1 MKKAFITGITGQ
13 DGTYLAELLAAR
25 GFELHGFVR
34 RSTPE
39 DDAGLALLRA
49 LGEKTGRPARLY
61 YGDLDET
68 ACLERALD
76 AARPEYIF
84 NFGGLS
90 SVGESFSSPEQ
101 ACETSGLGPLRML
114 EWIRR
119 TDAGGVR
126 FFQAGSAEIFGEGEN
141 LSETSP
147 VRPMNPYGCAKA
159 LAQQMIDVYRRSYGM
174 FACSALYFS
183 HESPRRG
190 RFFATR
196 KIASAAARIGR
207 GSREVLRVGAID
219 NVRDWGY
226 APDYVAAALAI
237 ISAGK
242 PSDYVVA
249 TGTGHTLRDFINLVF
264 ERCGVTLE
272 WRRDGAAEWA
282 VNKADGKTVVE
293 IDRAFFRP
301 SDPKYLVGN
310 PSKIKTGLGWRSDI
324 SFAEL
329 AALLADAEIKSL

>member
-13 DGTYLAELLAAR
+13 DGTYLAELLASK

-34 RSTPE
+34 RSTPD
-39 DDAGLALLRA
+39 DDAGLALLRS
-49 LGEKTGRPARLY
+49 LGIGVRFY

-76 AARPEYIF
+76 AARPDYIF

-90 SVGESFSSPEQ
+90 SVGESFSAPEQ
-101 ACETSGLGPLRML
+101 ACETSGLGPLRIL
-114 EWIRR
+114 EWMRR
-119 TDAGGVR
+119 ADARGTR

-159 LAQQMIDVYRRSYGM
+159 LAQQVLDVYRRSYGM
-174 FACSALYFS
+174 FACSALFFS

-207 GSREVLRVGAID
+207 GSGEVLRVGAID

-226 APDYVAAALAI
+226 APDYVEAALVI
-237 ISAGK
+237 ISAEK

-249 TGTGHTLRDFINLVF
+249 TGAGHTLRDFIDIVF
-264 ERCGVTLE
+264 ERCGISLE
-272 WRRDGAAEWA
+272 WRGEGAEEYA
-282 VNKADGKTVVE
+282 VDKSTGETVVR
-293 IDRAFFRP
+293 IDGSFFRP
-301 SDPKYLVGN
+301 TDPKYLVGN
-310 PSKIKTGLGWRSDI
+310 PKKIKNELGWKSGV
-324 SFAEL
+324 SFSGL
-329 AALLADAEIKSL
+329 AALLADAELKSL